1 MTSHELV
8 YKPPA
13 PDVSDVHDPVVEE
26 AGAVP
31 RSGPA
36 AAVVAAAGL
45 GCFVL
50 GLLSVVTAASVWVS
64 ETLAVSDRV
73 GEMSGLSLAA
83 VAVFFASWAALTV
96 AWRRANPP
104 LLRVAAASGALIVL
118 GLLGTFPPFFN
129 LFD

>member
-13 PDVSDVHDPVVEE
+13 RDVSDVHDPVVEE
-26 AGAVP
+26 AEAVP

-50 GLLSVVTAASVWVS
+50 GLLSVLAAASVWVS

-83 VAVFFASWAALTV
+83 VAVFFASWAGLTV